1 MIPRLDAQLLIERS
15 GLVAKPGIP
24 QRFFVEMDRED
35 FYRLYLSARKL
46 RFELS
51 GQLNISVAGVTQEGG
66 YYSGVS
72 PDFVWETVEVSA
84 DSLSASFDLSA
95 VSRTIAPWVH
105 KYEGNDEWA
114 EPIFSLFGVVY
125 PEWKL
130 SPFASSSSFFG
141 EEHPVGF
148 EQPGRFRTD
157 FLTDF
162 SPNDPEDDESTDEV
176 EGNEAHTGYSYR
188 RWEATA
194 DMDFTDNYPAT
205 SSQKINIGCLFSF
218 LLEFSTRRR
227 WIAYGEAISPDVPPT
242 RSVASQADIQGAG
255 YINGHSSSF
264 TPAALQDIPV
274 VLKWGDYSGAPEKT
288 LASEFTLYGNLSTG
302 VTLSNPQLNII
313 IEEFETWGGLYS
325 SATGAP
331 V

>member
-1 MIPRLDAQLLIERS
+1 MIPRIDPRALLEQS
-15 GLVAKPGIP
+15 GLVAKPGIS

-51 GQLNISVAGVTQEGG
+51 GQLNITVAGVTQEGG

-84 DSLSASFDLSA
+84 DALSASFDLSA
-95 VSRTIAPWVH
+95 VSRTIAPWVS
-105 KYEGNDEWA
+105 KFEGNDEWG
-114 EPIFSLFGVVY
+114 EPIFSLWGIVY
-125 PEWKL
+125 PEYKS

-141 EEHPVGF
+141 ESHPIVF
-148 EQPGRFRTD
+148 EKPGRFSTSFTTD
-157 FLTDF
+157 FPT
-162 SPNDPEDDESTDEV
+162 PEPETETSIDEN
-176 EGNEAHTGYSYR
+176 EGNEAITGYSYR
-188 RWEATA
+188 RWEAGA

-205 SSQKINIGCLFSF
+205 SSGKINVGCVFSF
-218 LLEFSTRRR
+218 LLEFSTGRK
-227 WIAYGEAISPDVPPT
+227 WVAYGEAISPDVPPS
-242 RSVASQADIQGAG
+242 RSIASQDDIQASG
-255 YINGHSSSF
+255 YINGHTSSF
-264 TPAALQDIPV
+264 TPDPLQDIPV

-325 SATGAP
+325 STTGQP